1 MKTNLRNSILAP
13 WCSPAL
19 KPAALGVVFV
29 IAASV
34 PLPAAQLTLKH
45 NVTQRVGGGVYQ
57 GVTDSWMRHA
67 DKYNFGAD
75 PDLYAGEYQNG
86 LGDSIILRFELPA
99 MTCQSISGAT
109 LSLWYVD
116 SYDITYKNTSI
127 QIAPFRILP
136 GYSWDEGDGGS
147 GGGHSGGLSN
157 HGVNYWYRDYNDFY
171 LWNAGVHDAGFYE
184 STDDGNGRQWIKKPD
199 GTDPEALAPQ
209 QWVPFNVQPSV
220 ANWYGGTE
228 NNGLGLYMQ
237 GSRGQ
242 DSTGAGDFAS
252 KENQDWGPTLVI
264 TYAGAQ
270 IAWTGA
276 SSSTWDTASLNWN
289 VGGYYG
295 TYGDGDF
302 VTFADGASNPS
313 VSVTGGGVSPG
324 SVTITNN
331 STTYSFSGGSINGS
345 GGLTKQGPGLATLS
359 TANGY
364 GGLTLVQGGQLVV
377 AADGALGAVGSG
389 TVVSNGAAL
398 GFQGGV
404 NYSTTE
410 PVTISGGGGGGGGG
424 ALYAVSGNNTFAG
437 PVTLA
442 ADSTIG
448 AVSGLWLA
456 LNGAISGGFSLTK
469 TGSGTL
475 TFGGGAANSYGGTT
489 YVTQGTLA
497 LAKSSGTAVPN
508 DLVIGDGVNAV
519 TVRLDVSGQLC
530 SACDVTVNT
539 SSQLNLNGFNST
551 IGSLTL
557 SNGTAASGLGTL
569 TLNGPVTSSGNQGS
583 AISGNLN
590 LGGVL
595 QGVNVANGTAADDLV
610 ISAAVSN
617 GGIEKTGTG
626 RLVLS
631 GSNTFDGDVVVS
643 NGVVAVAASSALGS
657 SVGGTTVSNTARLE
671 LRNNMAVGSEPLTL
685 NGNGNGLGALDNVS
699 DTNSWG
705 GPITLASSAMIECD
719 AGLLSLGN
727 TVAAAGFA
735 LTFNTTGDI
744 TVNGSITGSGTA
756 LTKDGGGRLTL
767 ASVGSTYSG
776 TTLVNQGTL
785 ALNASGAI
793 PNSPVI
799 DVTAGATFDVS
810 AVTGG
815 FILGAAGNQILQGSG
830 TVNGNVATT
839 GLACL
844 APGDGLGTLT
854 FLNNLSLAAGV
865 TNYFELTN
873 SFAIGGGTNDLIV
886 VAGNLTLNSNVIAI
900 TVLGP
905 DLLGAGTY
913 RLFNYAGARTGSFNP
928 TPVFL
933 SGSPGS
939 GTATID
945 ESVTNQINLVIV
957 VPISTTT
964 MATSSQ
970 NPSLPGS
977 NVTFTA
983 TVSAVPPATN
993 VPTGTVTFKT
1003 NDVSMGPPV
1012 ALSNGAASIS
1022 TTLMPHGFTTV
1033 KAEYPAQGL
1042 FLGSTG
1048 SVAQL
1053 VNTPPMPGYHVAYVM
1068 QNEPLVLP
1076 VATLLANDN
1085 DPDGDPLNISQVS
1098 ALSTNNGTAALV
1110 GSTNVTYL
1118 PKPDYVG
1125 SDLITYKL
1133 GDPYTTVTATI
1144 YIHVL
1149 SGGDLTNSIIGIT
1162 NLGGG
1167 TITITSAGIP
1177 GRTYW
1182 MLAATNLLTSV
1193 SNWTTLSTNV
1203 ANTNGLWQCTDPG
1216 ATNAAGFYRTTTQ
1229 TNPPD
1234 FSLFDA
1240 ELLSLNISSGGGST
1254 GVMIRESPTLQSL
1267 GVTRI
1272 RPLPDGTFTICSFFD
1287 LFTEVSVNGGLIWFP
1302 ATNGSIPLFLVGGT
1316 PPNGFPADSLPPG
1329 AGQYITP
1336 PSWLEIYQPPA
1347 GQSIVIT
1354 NITLQNFTAASPP
1367 PPPGGS
1373 STNSFGATADFFV
1386 SRDGGH
1392 TFSHFA
1398 NAPAQAKMLIKG
1410 RP

>member
-1 MKTNLRNSILAP
+1 MKTNLRNNILAP
-13 WCSPAL
+13 WCSPVL

-29 IAASV
+29 IAASI
-34 PLPAAQLTLKH
+34 PLPAAQLTLQH
-45 NVTQRVGGGVYQ
+45 NVTQQVGGGYYQ
-57 GVTDSWMRHA
+57 GVTDSWMEYQN
-67 DKYNFGAD
+67 KYNFGAD
-75 PDLYAGEYQNG
+75 YDLYVGEYNQG
-86 LGDSIILRFELPA
+86 VGDSIVIKFVLPA
-99 MTCQSISGAT
+99 VTCQSIQSAT
-109 LSLWYVD
+109 QSLWYVD
-116 SYDITYKNTSI
+116 SYGMGYNNTALMI
-127 QIAPFRILP
+127 EARRINA
-136 GYSWDEGDGGS
+136 GNSWYENTGGG
-147 GGGHSGGLSN
+147 GGGHGGGLDN
-157 HGVNYWYRDYNDFY
+157 HGVNYRYRDANDSL
-171 LWNAGVHDAGFYE
+171 LWNPSVYDAGYYE
-184 STDDGNGRQWIKKPD
+184 TTYDGSGTNWIKRTG
-199 GTDPEALAPQ
+199 GTVPYALAPQ

-220 ANWYGGTE
+220 AQWYAGQENDGFGFYVQDNVGTD
-228 NNGLGLYMQ
+228 NTA
-237 GSRGQ
+237 
-242 DSTGAGDFAS
+242 DGDFAS
-252 KENQDWGPTLVI
+252 KENTAYGPILVI

-276 SSSTWDTASLNWN
+276 SSSTWDTTSLNWN
-289 VGGYYG
+289 VGGYFG

-324 SVTITNN
+324 SVTISNV

-345 GGLTKQGPGLATLS
+345 GGLTKQGSGTATLS
-359 TANGY
+359 ASNGY
-364 GGLTLVQGGQLVV
+364 GGLTLVQAGGLIV
-377 AADGALGAVGSG
+377 AANNALGAVGSG

-404 NYSTTE
+404 NYSTAE
-410 PVTISGGGGGGGGG
+410 PVTISGGGGGGGG
-424 ALYAVSGNNTFAG
+424 ALYAVSGSNTFAG

-442 ADSTIG
+442 ADSTVG
-448 AVSGLWLA
+448 VTNSLGLA
-456 LNGAISGGFSLTK
+456 LNGSISGGFNLTK
-469 TGSGTL
+469 TGQGTL
-475 TFGGGAANSYGGTT
+475 SFGGGSANSYGGTT

-508 DLVIGDGVNAV
+508 NLVIGDGVNAA
-519 TVRLDVSGQLC
+519 TVLLDISGQLC
-530 SACDVTVNT
+530 STCDVTVNT

-557 SNGTAASGLGTL
+557 SNATAASGPGTL
-569 TLNGPVTSSGNQGS
+569 TLNGPVTCSGNQGS
-583 AISGNLN
+583 TISGNLN
-590 LGGVL
+590 LGGAL

-610 ISAAVSN
+610 ISATVTN

-631 GSNTFDGDVVVS
+631 GNSTFDGNVVVS
-643 NGVVAVAASSALGS
+643 NGVLAVAASSALGS
-657 SVGGTTVSNTARLE
+657 SVGSTTVSNAARLE

-685 NGNGNGLGALDNVS
+685 NGSGSGLGALDNVS

-705 GPITLASSAMIECD
+705 GPITLASASTIECD

-756 LTKDGGGRLTL
+756 LTKNGGGRLTL
-767 ASVGSTYSG
+767 ATASSSYSG

-785 ALNASGAI
+785 ALSASGAI

-799 DVTAGATFDVS
+799 NVTAGATFDVS

-815 FILGAAGNQILQGSG
+815 FILGAAGNQTLQGSG

-839 GLACL
+839 GLASL
-844 APGDGLGTLT
+844 APGDGPGTLT
-854 FLNNLSLAAGV
+854 FSNNLSLAAGV

-886 VAGNLTLNSNVIAI
+886 VGGDLTLNSNVIAI
-900 TVLGP
+900 TVFGP
-905 DLLGAGTY
+905 NPLGAGTY
-913 RLFNYAGARTGSFNP
+913 RLFNYAGAKTGSFNP

-957 VPISTTT
+957 IPIATTT
-964 MATSSQ
+964 MAVSSQ
-970 NPSLPGS
+970 SPSLPSS

-1003 NDVSMGPPV
+1003 NAVPMGSPV
-1012 ALSNGAASIS
+1012 TLSNGVASIS
-1022 TTLMPHGFTTV
+1022 TVLLPHGFTTV
-1033 KAEYPAQGL
+1033 KAEYPAQSL
-1042 FLGSTG
+1042 FLSSTG
-1048 SVAQL
+1048 SVVQL
-1053 VNTPPMPGYHVAYVM
+1053 VNTPPTPGYHVAYVM
-1068 QNEPLVLP
+1068 QNEPLMLP
-1076 VATLLANDN
+1076 VATLLSNDY
-1085 DPDGDPLNISQVS
+1085 DPDHDPLTIIAVSQ
-1098 ALSTNNGTAALV
+1098 LSTNGGTAALV
-1110 GSTNVTYL
+1110 YGTNITYL

-1125 SDLITYKL
+1125 NDLLTYTLSDS
-1133 GDPYTTVTATI
+1133 YTNVNVPI
-1144 YIHVL
+1144 YISVL
-1149 SGGDLTNSIIGIT
+1149 SYSALTNSIVGIT

-1167 TITITSAGIP
+1167 TVTITSAGIP

-1182 MLAATNLLTSV
+1182 MLASTNLLTPLLS
-1193 SNWTTLSTNV
+1193 WTTLSTNV
-1203 ANTNGLWQCTDPG
+1203 ADTNGLWQCKDPG
-1216 ATNAAGFYRTTTQ
+1216 ATNAAGFYLTATQ

-1240 ELLSLNISSGGGST
+1240 ELLSLNISNGGLPPT
-1254 GVMIRESPTLQSL
+1254 MMIRESPKLQSL

-1272 RPLPDGTFTICSFFD
+1272 RSLTNGTFTICSFFD
-1287 LFTEVSVNGGLIWFP
+1287 VFTEVSMNSGQTWFP
-1302 ATNGSIPLFLVGGT
+1302 ATNGPIPLILVGGT
-1316 PPNGFPADSLPPG
+1316 PPNGFSTDSLPPL

-1336 PSWLEIYQPPA
+1336 PGWTEFYLQLVGPGIAIS
-1347 GQSIVIT
+1347 
-1354 NITLQNFTAASPP
+1354 NITLFSFTMTFPP
-1367 PPPGGS
+1367 PLPGM
-1373 STNSFGATADFFV
+1373 STTNNFGAQADLFV

-1392 TFSHFA
+1392 TFSFCT
-1398 NAPAQAKMLIKG
+1398 APAQVRMLITG

>member
-75 PDLYAGEYQNG
+75 PDLYAGEYDNG

-99 MTCQSISGAT
+99 MTCQSISAAT

-127 QIAPFRILP
+127 QIAPFRIWP
-136 GYSWDEGDGGS
+136 GYSWDEGNGGS
-147 GGGHSGGLSN
+147 GGGHSGGSEN
-157 HGVNYWYRDYNDFY
+157 HGVNYWYRDYYDSY

-184 STDDGNGRQWIKKPD
+184 STDDGNGRQWIKKTG

-345 GGLTKQGPGLATLS
+345 GTLTKSGSGSATLS
-359 TANGY
+359 AANSYTGQ
-364 GGLTLVQGGQLVV
+364 TLVKAGTLFV
-377 AADGALGAVGSG
+377 AANNTLGTIASG

-398 GFQGGV
+398 AFTGGV
-404 NYSTTE
+404 NYSATE
-410 PVTISGGGGGGGGG
+410 PLTISGSG
-424 ALYAVSGNNTFAG
+424 VSGSGAVYAASGSNSFAG
-437 PVTLA
+437 DITLA
-442 ADSTIG
+442 ADSTTSPIG
-448 AVSGLWLA
+448 GATLA
-456 LNGAISGGFSLTK
+456 LAGAIGGGFGLTK
-469 TGSGTL
+469 NGSGTL
-475 TFGGGAANSYGGTT
+475 ALLGSSANTYGGTT
-489 YVTQGTLA
+489 TINQGTLL
-497 LAKSSGTAVPN
+497 LAKSGVTAVPN
-508 DLVIGDGVNAV
+508 NLVVGDGINAV
-519 TVRLDVSGQLC
+519 TVRLDAASQLC
-530 SACDVTVNT
+530 PGCCVTVRET
-539 SSQLNLNGFNST
+539 SLFDLNNFNST
-551 IGSLTL
+551 VGGLTL
-557 SNGTAASGLGTL
+557 SGGTAASGAGTL
-569 TLNGPVTSSGNQGS
+569 TLNGNVAGIGNTS
-583 AISGNLN
+583 ATISGNLN
-590 LGGVL
+590 LGGITREVT
-595 QGVNVANGTAADDLV
+595 VTNGTAADDLV

-671 LRNNMAVGSEPLTL
+671 LRNNVAVGSEPLTL
-685 NGNGNGLGALDNVS
+685 NGSGNGLGALDNVS

-705 GPITLASSAMIECD
+705 GSITLASSSMIECD
-719 AGLLSLGN
+719 AGLLSFSN

-767 ASVGSTYSG
+767 ASAGSTYSG
-776 TTLVNQGTL
+776 ITLINQGTL
-785 ALNASGAI
+785 ALSASGAI

-844 APGDGLGTLT
+844 VPGDGLGTLT

-886 VAGNLTLNSNVIAI
+886 VAGGLTLNGNVIAI

-905 DLLGAGTY
+905 NPLGAGTY
-913 RLFNYAGARTGSFNP
+913 RLFNYAGAKTGSFNP

-939 GTATID
+939 GMATID

-957 VPISTTT
+957 VPIATTT
-964 MATSSQ
+964 MATSSR

-1022 TTLMPHGFTTV
+1022 TTLMPHGFTAV

-1053 VNTPPMPGYHVAYVM
+1053 VNTPPIPGYHVAYVM

-1076 VATLLANDN
+1076 VATLLSNDY
-1085 DPDGDPLNISQVS
+1085 DPDHDPLTIIAVSQ
-1098 ALSTNNGTAALV
+1098 LSTNGGTAALV
-1110 GSTNVTYL
+1110 YGTNVTYL
-1118 PKPDYVG
+1118 PKPDYIG
-1125 SDLITYKL
+1125 NDLLIYTLSDS
-1133 GDPYTTVTATI
+1133 YTNVSVPI
-1144 YIHVL
+1144 YISVL
-1149 SGGDLTNSIIGIT
+1149 SYNALTNSIVGIT

-1167 TITITSAGIP
+1167 TVTITCDGIP

-1182 MLAATNLLTSV
+1182 MLAATNLLTPASY
-1193 SNWTTLSTNV
+1193 WTTLSTNV
-1203 ANTNGLWQCTDPG
+1203 ADTNSLWQCTDPG
-1216 ATNAAGFYRTTTQ
+1216 ATNAEGFYRTVTQ

-1240 ELLSLNISSGGGST
+1240 ELLILNVSGGGLPP
-1254 GVMIRESPTLQSL
+1254 GMMIRESLTLQSL

-1272 RPLPDGTFTICSFFD
+1272 RPLTNGTFTICSFFD
-1287 LFTEVSVNGGLIWFP
+1287 VFTEVSMNSGLTWFP
-1302 ATNGSIPLFLVGGT
+1302 ATNAPIPLILVGGT
-1316 PPNGFPADSLPPG
+1316 PPNGFSTDGLPPL

-1336 PSWLEIYQPPA
+1336 PGWTEFYLQLVGPGIA
-1347 GQSIVIT
+1347 IK
-1354 NITLQNFTAASPP
+1354 NITLQSFTMTFSP

-1373 STNSFGATADFFV
+1373 STNSFGATADLFV

-1392 TFSHFA
+1392 TFSPFT
-1398 NAPAQAKMLIKG
+1398 APAQVRMRITG